1 MIYTVSEWLATI
13 SESLIIFFFL
23 VKILSYKNMAQ
34 SKKIIG
40 TVVFCCLQ
48 CTSSL
53 ILDQFF
59 VFEGLYVI
67 ITIVIYLL
75 FCWIMLENP
84 IWLQTIVILLVFA
97 CLFTINIATMLI
109 TSLLTHSTSADVLLL
124 RNPVRIL
131 LLFITKAM
139 LIFTLI
145 ILTNIFEKKKV
156 IFHVS
161 QCIIMTAVLLTTL
174 FSGAVMEKIVIDTDV
189 ASWEVS
195 AIVICMIA
203 INILL
208 FSVLYLTSSRNRVEN
223 NQALLKLQIA
233 NEQQK
238 LQDSI
243 RWNTEVNT
251 LRHDLKNHLLCISEY
266 IRLQQTNAAMEYIE
280 KLTGQV
286 KKELPY
292 HMMTNSVAVNAI
304 LDLKKLVCDENQ
316 IDIKYFVLEELPKID
331 ETDLCVILANLLDN
345 AIEAASKEEKRQI
358 RLSME
363 IIGNYFR
370 IVVQNQI
377 AESVLKNN
385 KKLGTTKKNRKIH
398 GFGLQSVE
406 DAVER
411 NDGMSNFSEENGWFV
426 ADVMLKIHES

>member
-1 MIYTVSEWLATI
+1 M
-13 SESLIIFFFL
+13 
-23 VKILSYKNMAQ
+23 
-34 SKKIIG
+34 
-40 TVVFCCLQ
+40 
-48 CTSSL
+48 
-53 ILDQFF
+53 
-59 VFEGLYVI
+59 FEGLYVI
-67 ITIVIYLL
+67 ITIFIYLL
-75 FCWIMLENP
+75 FCWIMLEKP
-84 IWLQTIVILLVFA
+84 IWFQTIVVLLIFA
-97 CLFTINIATMLI
+97 CLFTINISTMLV
-109 TSLLTHSTSADVLLL
+109 TSLLIHSTSADVLLL

-131 LLFITKAM
+131 LLFITKA
-139 LIFTLI
+139 LLVFTLI

-161 QCIIMTAVLLTTL
+161 QCIVMAIVLLTTFFAGVVL
-174 FSGAVMEKIVIDTDV
+174 EEIVIDTDV

-208 FSVLYLTSSRNRVEN
+208 FFVLYLTSRNRVEN

-266 IRLQQTNAAMEYIE
+266 IRLQQTDTAMEYIE

-345 AIEAASKEEKRQI
+345 AMEAASKEEKRQI

-385 KKLGTTKKNRKIH
+385 KELGTTKKNRKIH

>member
-67 ITIVIYLL
+67 ITIFIYLL

-345 AIEAASKEEKRQI
+345 AIEASSKEEKRQI

>member
-1 MIYTVSEWLATI
+1 
-13 SESLIIFFFL
+13 
-23 VKILSYKNMAQ
+23 
-34 SKKIIG
+34 
-40 TVVFCCLQ
+40 
-48 CTSSL
+48 
-53 ILDQFF
+53 
-59 VFEGLYVI
+59 
-67 ITIVIYLL
+67 
-75 FCWIMLENP
+75 MLENP

-251 LRHDLKNHLLCISEY
+251 LRHDLKTICFVFQSTFDYNRQMQLW
-266 IRLQQTNAAMEYIE
+266 N
-280 KLTGQV
+280 
-286 KKELPY
+286 
-292 HMMTNSVAVNAI
+292 I
-304 LDLKKLVCDENQ
+304 L
-316 IDIKYFVLEELPKID
+316 
-331 ETDLCVILANLLDN
+331 
-345 AIEAASKEEKRQI
+345 
-358 RLSME
+358 
-363 IIGNYFR
+363 
-370 IVVQNQI
+370 
-377 AESVLKNN
+377 
-385 KKLGTTKKNRKIH
+385 
-398 GFGLQSVE
+398 
-406 DAVER
+406 R
-411 NDGMSNFSEENGWFV
+411 N
-426 ADVMLKIHES
+426 

>member
-1 MIYTVSEWLATI
+1 MIYTISEWFVTI

-34 SKKIIG
+34 SKKMIG
-40 TVVFCCLQ
+40 TIIFCCLQ
-48 CTSSL
+48 CTYSL
-53 ILDQFF
+53 MLGHFLA
-59 VFEGLYVI
+59 FEGLWGIGDI
-67 ITIVIYLL
+67 IIYLL
-75 FCWIMLENP
+75 FCWTLLEKP
-84 IWLQTIVILLVFA
+84 IWFRTVIVLLIFA
-97 CLFTINIATMLI
+97 SLFTINIVVTLI
-109 TSLLTHSTSADVLLL
+109 ISLIMQDTFLNILSL
-124 RNPVRIL
+124 RNPVRVL

-139 LIFTLI
+139 LIFVLI
-145 ILTNIFEKKKV
+145 ILTNIFGKKNV
-156 IFHVS
+156 IFRVS
-161 QCIIMTAVLLTTL
+161 QCIVMSAALLTTL
-174 FSGAVMEKIVIDTDV
+174 FFGIFLEKIIIEIDI
-189 ASWEVS
+189 AGWEVP

-208 FSVLYLTSSRNRVEN
+208 FFVLYLTSSRNRMEN

-266 IRLQQTNAAMEYIE
+266 IRLQQPDAAMEYIE

-292 HMMTNSVAVNAI
+292 HMMTSSVAVNAI

-331 ETDLCVILANLLDN
+331 ETDLCIILANLLDN

-370 IVVQNQI
+370 IVVQNRI
-377 AESVLKNN
+377 AKSVLKSN
-385 KKLGTTKKNRKIH
+385 KKLGTTKKNQKIH

-426 ADVMLKIHES
+426 ADIMLKIHES

>member
-34 SKKIIG
+34 SKKKIG
-40 TVVFCCLQ
+40 TIIFCCLQ

-53 ILDQFF
+53 VLDQFF
-59 VFEGLYVI
+59 FFEGIFVI
-67 ITIVIYLL
+67 INIVIYLL
-75 FCWIMLENP
+75 FCWIMLKKP

-97 CLFTINIATMLI
+97 CLFTINIATTLI

-385 KKLGTTKKNRKIH
+385 KELGTTKKNRKIH

>member
-1 MIYTVSEWLATI
+1 MIYTISEWFATI

-23 VKILSYKNMAQ
+23 VKILSYKNMEQ

-67 ITIVIYLL
+67 ITIFIYLL
-75 FCWIMLENP
+75 FCWIMLKKT
-84 IWLQTIVILLVFA
+84 IWLQTIVVLLIFA
-97 CLFTINIATMLI
+97 CLFIINISTMLV
-109 TSLLTHSTSADVLLL
+109 TSLLIHSTSADVLLL

-131 LLFITKAM
+131 LLFITKA
-139 LIFTLI
+139 LLVFTLI
-145 ILTNIFEKKKV
+145 ILANIFEKKKV

-161 QCIIMTAVLLTTL
+161 QCIVMAIVLLTTFFAGVVL
-174 FSGAVMEKIVIDTDV
+174 EEIVIETDV

-203 INILL
+203 INVLL
-208 FSVLYLTSSRNRVEN
+208 FFVLYLTSSRNRVEN

-266 IRLQQTNAAMEYIE
+266 IRLQQTDAAMEYIE
-280 KLTGQV
+280 KLIGQV

-292 HMMTNSVAVNAI
+292 HMMTSSVAVNAI

-370 IVVQNQI
+370 IVVQNRI
-377 AESVLKNN
+377 AKSVLKSN
-385 KKLGTTKKNRKIH
+385 KKLGTTKKNQKIH

-426 ADVMLKIHES
+426 ADIMLKIHEL

>member
-23 VKILSYKNMAQ
+23 VKILSYKNMTQ

-40 TVVFCCLQ
+40 TIIFCCLQ
-48 CTSSL
+48 CTFSL

-67 ITIVIYLL
+67 ITIFIYLL
-75 FCWIMLENP
+75 FCWIMLEKP

-145 ILTNIFEKKKV
+145 ILTTIFEKKKV

-174 FSGAVMEKIVIDTDV
+174 FSGAVMEKIVIDTDI

-208 FSVLYLTSSRNRVEN
+208 FFVLYLTSSRNRVEN

-266 IRLQQTNAAMEYIE
+266 IRLQQTDTAMEYIE

-345 AIEAASKEEKRQI
+345 AMEAASKEEKRQI

-370 IVVQNQI
+370 VVVQNQI

-385 KKLGTTKKNRKIH
+385 KELGTTKKNRKIH

>member
-67 ITIVIYLL
+67 ITIFIYLL

-280 KLTGQV
+280 KLTGQA

>member
-67 ITIVIYLL
+67 ITIFIYLL

-233 NEQQK
+233 NEQQN

>member
-1 MIYTVSEWLATI
+1 M
-13 SESLIIFFFL
+13 
-23 VKILSYKNMAQ
+23 
-34 SKKIIG
+34 
-40 TVVFCCLQ
+40 
-48 CTSSL
+48 
-53 ILDQFF
+53 
-59 VFEGLYVI
+59 FEGLYVI
-67 ITIVIYLL
+67 ITIFIYLL
-75 FCWIMLENP
+75 FCWIMLEKP
-84 IWLQTIVILLVFA
+84 IWLQTIVVLLIFA
-97 CLFTINIATMLI
+97 CLFTINISTMLV
-109 TSLLTHSTSADVLLL
+109 TSLLIHSTSADVLLL

-145 ILTNIFEKKKV
+145 ILTTIFEKKKV

-174 FSGAVMEKIVIDTDV
+174 FSGAVMEKIVIDTDI

-208 FSVLYLTSSRNRVEN
+208 FFVLYLTSSRNRVEN

-266 IRLQQTNAAMEYIE
+266 IRLQQTDTAMEYIE

-345 AIEAASKEEKRQI
+345 AMEAASKEEKRQI

-370 IVVQNQI
+370 VVVQNQI

-385 KKLGTTKKNRKIH
+385 KELGTTKKNRKIH

>member
-1 MIYTVSEWLATI
+1 M
-13 SESLIIFFFL
+13 
-23 VKILSYKNMAQ
+23 
-34 SKKIIG
+34 
-40 TVVFCCLQ
+40 
-48 CTSSL
+48 
-53 ILDQFF
+53 
-59 VFEGLYVI
+59 
-67 ITIVIYLL
+67 LL
-75 FCWIMLENP
+75 W
-84 IWLQTIVILLVFA
+84 
-97 CLFTINIATMLI
+97 
-109 TSLLTHSTSADVLLL
+109 
-124 RNPVRIL
+124 
-131 LLFITKAM
+131 K
-139 LIFTLI
+139 
-145 ILTNIFEKKKV
+145 
-156 IFHVS
+156 
-161 QCIIMTAVLLTTL
+161 
-174 FSGAVMEKIVIDTDV
+174 KIVIDIDI

-208 FSVLYLTSSRNRVEN
+208 FFVLYLTSSRNRVEN

-266 IRLQQTNAAMEYIE
+266 IRLQQTDTAMEYIE

-345 AIEAASKEEKRQI
+345 AMEAASKEEKRQI

-370 IVVQNQI
+370 VVVQNQI

-385 KKLGTTKKNRKIH
+385 KELGTTKKNRKIH

>member
-23 VKILSYKNMAQ
+23 VKILSYKPMAR
-34 SKKIIG
+34 SKKTIG

-67 ITIVIYLL
+67 ITIFIYLL
-75 FCWIMLENP
+75 FCWIMLKKT
-84 IWLQTIVILLVFA
+84 IWLQTIVVLLIFA
-97 CLFTINIATMLI
+97 CLFIINISTMLV
-109 TSLLTHSTSADVLLL
+109 TSLLIHSTSADVLLL

-131 LLFITKAM
+131 LLFITKA
-139 LIFTLI
+139 LLVFTLI
-145 ILTNIFEKKKV
+145 ILANIFEKKKV

-161 QCIIMTAVLLTTL
+161 QCIVMAIVLLTTFFAGVVL
-174 FSGAVMEKIVIDTDV
+174 EEIVIETDV

-208 FSVLYLTSSRNRVEN
+208 FFVLYLTSSRNRIEN

-266 IRLQQTNAAMEYIE
+266 IRLQQPDAAMEYIE

-292 HMMTNSVAVNAI
+292 HMMTSSVAVNAI

-385 KKLGTTKKNRKIH
+385 KKLGTTKKNQKIH

-426 ADVMLKIHES
+426 ADIMLKIHEL

>member
-48 CTSSL
+48 CTFSL

-67 ITIVIYLL
+67 ITIFIYLL
-75 FCWIMLENP
+75 FCWIMLEKP
-84 IWLQTIVILLVFA
+84 IWFQTIVVLLIFA
-97 CLFTINIATMLI
+97 CLFTINISTMLV
-109 TSLLTHSTSADVLLL
+109 TSLLIHSTSADVLLL

-131 LLFITKAM
+131 LLFITKA
-139 LIFTLI
+139 LLVFTLI

-161 QCIIMTAVLLTTL
+161 QCIVMAIVLLTTFFAGVVL
-174 FSGAVMEKIVIDTDV
+174 EEIVIDTDV

-208 FSVLYLTSSRNRVEN
+208 FFVLYLTSSRNRVEN

-266 IRLQQTNAAMEYIE
+266 IRLQQTDAAMEYIE

-292 HMMTNSVAVNAI
+292 HMMTSSVAVNAN
-304 LDLKKLVCDENQ
+304 LDLKRLVCDENQ
-316 IDIKYFVLEELPKID
+316 IDIKYFVLEELPKMD

-363 IIGNYFR
+363 IVGNYFR

>member
-1 MIYTVSEWLATI
+1 M
-13 SESLIIFFFL
+13 
-23 VKILSYKNMAQ
+23 
-34 SKKIIG
+34 
-40 TVVFCCLQ
+40 
-48 CTSSL
+48 
-53 ILDQFF
+53 
-59 VFEGLYVI
+59 FEGLYVI
-67 ITIVIYLL
+67 ITIFIYLL

>member
-67 ITIVIYLL
+67 ITIFIYLL

-385 KKLGTTKKNRKIH
+385 KKLGTTKKNQKIH

>member
-23 VKILSYKNMAQ
+23 VKILSYKTMAR

-40 TVVFCCLQ
+40 KVVFCCLQ

-67 ITIVIYLL
+67 ITIFIYLL
-75 FCWIMLENP
+75 FCWIMLEKP
-84 IWLQTIVILLVFA
+84 IWLQTIVVLLIFA
-97 CLFTINIATMLI
+97 CLFTINISTMLV
-109 TSLLTHSTSADVLLL
+109 TSLLIHSTSADVLLL

-131 LLFITKAM
+131 LLFITKA
-139 LIFTLI
+139 LLVFTLI

-161 QCIIMTAVLLTTL
+161 QCIVMAIVLLTTFFAGVVL
-174 FSGAVMEKIVIDTDV
+174 EEIVIDTDV

-208 FSVLYLTSSRNRVEN
+208 FFVLYLTSSRNRVEN

-266 IRLQQTNAAMEYIE
+266 IRLQQTDTAMEYIE

-385 KKLGTTKKNRKIH
+385 KELGTTKKNRKIH

>member
-40 TVVFCCLQ
+40 TTVFCCLQ

-67 ITIVIYLL
+67 ITIFIYLL
-75 FCWIMLENP
+75 FCWIMLKKP
-84 IWLQTIVILLVFA
+84 IWLQTIVVLLIFA
-97 CLFTINIATMLI
+97 CLFTLNIAVTLI
-109 TSLLTHSTSADVLLL
+109 AGLILQSTTSDVLSL

-139 LIFTLI
+139 LVFALI

-161 QCIIMTAVLLTTL
+161 QCVIMAAVLLTTFFAGVVL
-174 FSGAVMEKIVIDTDV
+174 EEIVIETDV

-208 FSVLYLTSSRNRVEN
+208 FFVLYLTSSRNRVEN

-385 KKLGTTKKNRKIH
+385 KELGTTKKNRKIH

>member
-1 MIYTVSEWLATI
+1 
-13 SESLIIFFFL
+13 
-23 VKILSYKNMAQ
+23 
-34 SKKIIG
+34 
-40 TVVFCCLQ
+40 
-48 CTSSL
+48 
-53 ILDQFF
+53 
-59 VFEGLYVI
+59 
-67 ITIVIYLL
+67 
-75 FCWIMLENP
+75 MLEKP
-84 IWLQTIVILLVFA
+84 IWFQTIVVLLIFA
-97 CLFTINIATMLI
+97 CLFTINISTMLV
-109 TSLLTHSTSADVLLL
+109 TSLLIHSTSADVLLL

-131 LLFITKAM
+131 LLFITKA
-139 LIFTLI
+139 LLVFTLI

-161 QCIIMTAVLLTTL
+161 QCIVMAIVLLTTFFAGVVL
-174 FSGAVMEKIVIDTDV
+174 EEIVIDTDV

-208 FSVLYLTSSRNRVEN
+208 FFVLYLTSSRNRVEN

-266 IRLQQTNAAMEYIE
+266 IRLQQTDTAMEYIE

-385 KKLGTTKKNRKIH
+385 KELGTTKKNRKIH

>member
-13 SESLIIFFFL
+13 SENLIIFFFL

-40 TVVFCCLQ
+40 TIIFCCLQ

-53 ILDQFF
+53 VLDQFF
-59 VFEGLYVI
+59 SFEGIFI
-67 ITIVIYLL
+67 IIHIVIYLL
-75 FCWIMLENP
+75 FCWTMLEKP

-97 CLFTINIATMLI
+97 YLFTINIATTLI

-161 QCIIMTAVLLTTL
+161 QCIIMTVVLLTTL

-208 FSVLYLTSSRNRVEN
+208 FFVLYLTSSRNRVEN

-266 IRLQQTNAAMEYIE
+266 IRLQQTDTAMEYIE

-385 KKLGTTKKNRKIH
+385 KKLGTTKKNQKIH

>member
-67 ITIVIYLL
+67 ITIFIYLL

-208 FSVLYLTSSRNRVEN
+208 FFVLYLTSSRNRVEN

>member
-23 VKILSYKNMAQ
+23 VKILSYKTMAR

-67 ITIVIYLL
+67 ITIFIYLL
-75 FCWIMLENP
+75 FCWTMLEKP

-174 FSGAVMEKIVIDTDV
+174 FSGAVMEKIVIDTDI

-208 FSVLYLTSSRNRVEN
+208 FFVLYLTSSRNRVEN

-266 IRLQQTNAAMEYIE
+266 IRLQQPDAAMEYIE
-280 KLTGQV
+280 KLIGQV

-292 HMMTNSVAVNAI
+292 HMMTSSVAVNAI

-385 KKLGTTKKNRKIH
+385 KKLGTTKKNQKIH

-426 ADVMLKIHES
+426 ADIMLKIHEL

>member
-67 ITIVIYLL
+67 ITIFIYLL
-75 FCWIMLENP
+75 FCWIMLEKP
-84 IWLQTIVILLVFA
+84 IWFQTIVILLIFA
-97 CLFTINIATMLI
+97 CLFTINISTMLV
-109 TSLLTHSTSADVLLL
+109 TSLLIHSTSADVLLL

-131 LLFITKAM
+131 LLFITKA
-139 LIFTLI
+139 LLVFTLI

-161 QCIIMTAVLLTTL
+161 QCIVMAIVLLTTFFAGVVL
-174 FSGAVMEKIVIDTDV
+174 EEIVIDTDV

-208 FSVLYLTSSRNRVEN
+208 FFVLYLTSSRNRVEN

-266 IRLQQTNAAMEYIE
+266 IRLQQTDAAMEYIE

-292 HMMTNSVAVNAI
+292 HIMTSSVAVNAI
-304 LDLKKLVCDENQ
+304 LDLKRLVCDENQ
-316 IDIKYFVLEELPKID
+316 IDIKYFVLEELPKMD

-363 IIGNYFR
+363 IVGNYFR

-385 KKLGTTKKNRKIH
+385 KKLGTTKKNQKIH

>member
-67 ITIVIYLL
+67 ITIFIYLL

-97 CLFTINIATMLI
+97 CLFTINISTMLI
-109 TSLLTHSTSADVLLL
+109 TSLLIHSTSADVLLL

>member
-1 MIYTVSEWLATI
+1 MVPAPSPFRPITRPVPKSLCCTFTPGLIADISAGLFPAVTI
-13 SESLIIFFFL
+13 F
-23 VKILSYKNMAQ
+23 
-34 SKKIIG
+34 
-40 TVVFCCLQ
+40 
-48 CTSSL
+48 
-53 ILDQFF
+53 
-59 VFEGLYVI
+59 
-67 ITIVIYLL
+67 IYLL
-75 FCWIMLENP
+75 FCWIMLEKP

-145 ILTNIFEKKKV
+145 ILTTIFEKKKV

-174 FSGAVMEKIVIDTDV
+174 FSGAVMEKIVIDTDI

-208 FSVLYLTSSRNRVEN
+208 FFVLYLTSSRNRVEN

-266 IRLQQTNAAMEYIE
+266 IRLQQTDTAMEYIE

-286 KKELPY
+286 KR
-292 HMMTNSVAVNAI
+292 TAVSY
-304 LDLKKLVCDENQ
+304 DDEFCCSQ
-316 IDIKYFVLEELPKID
+316 
-331 ETDLCVILANLLDN
+331 C
-345 AIEAASKEEKRQI
+345 
-358 RLSME
+358 
-363 IIGNYFR
+363 YFR
-370 IVVQNQI
+370 FEKTCV
-377 AESVLKNN
+377 
-385 KKLGTTKKNRKIH
+385 
-398 GFGLQSVE
+398 
-406 DAVER
+406 
-411 NDGMSNFSEENGWFV
+411 
-426 ADVMLKIHES
+426 

>member
-23 VKILSYKNMAQ
+23 VKILSYKTMAR
-34 SKKIIG
+34 SKNIIG

-67 ITIVIYLL
+67 ITIFIYLL
-75 FCWIMLENP
+75 FCWIMLEKP

-145 ILTNIFEKKKV
+145 ILTTIFEKKKV

-174 FSGAVMEKIVIDTDV
+174 FSGAVMEKIVIDTDI

-208 FSVLYLTSSRNRVEN
+208 FFVLYLTSSRNRVEN

-266 IRLQQTNAAMEYIE
+266 IRLQQTDTAMEYIE

-345 AIEAASKEEKRQI
+345 AMEAASKEEKRQI

-370 IVVQNQI
+370 VVVQNQI

-385 KKLGTTKKNRKIH
+385 KELGTTKKNRKIH

>member
-67 ITIVIYLL
+67 ITIFIYFI
-75 FCWIMLENP
+75 FCWIMLKKP
-84 IWLQTIVILLVFA
+84 IWLQTIVVLLIFA
-97 CLFTINIATMLI
+97 CLFTINIAVTLIAGLMLQST
-109 TSLLTHSTSADVLLL
+109 TSDVLS
-124 RNPVRIL
+124 L

-139 LIFTLI
+139 LVFALI

-161 QCIIMTAVLLTTL
+161 QCVIMAAVLLITFFAGVVL
-174 FSGAVMEKIVIDTDV
+174 EEIVIETDV

-208 FSVLYLTSSRNRVEN
+208 FFVLYLTSSRNRVEN

-266 IRLQQTNAAMEYIE
+266 IRLQQTDTAMEYIE

-345 AIEAASKEEKRQI
+345 AMEAASKEEKRQI

-385 KKLGTTKKNRKIH
+385 KELGTTKKNRKIH

>member
-67 ITIVIYLL
+67 ITIFIYLL

>member
-1 MIYTVSEWLATI
+1 M
-13 SESLIIFFFL
+13 
-23 VKILSYKNMAQ
+23 
-34 SKKIIG
+34 
-40 TVVFCCLQ
+40 
-48 CTSSL
+48 
-53 ILDQFF
+53 
-59 VFEGLYVI
+59 FEGLYVI
-67 ITIVIYLL
+67 ITIFIYLL
-75 FCWIMLENP
+75 FCWIMLKKT
-84 IWLQTIVILLVFA
+84 IWLQTIVVLLIFA
-97 CLFTINIATMLI
+97 CLFIINISTMLV
-109 TSLLTHSTSADVLLL
+109 TSLLIHSTSADVLLL

-131 LLFITKAM
+131 LLFITKA
-139 LIFTLI
+139 LLAFTLI
-145 ILTNIFEKKKV
+145 ILANIFEKKKV

-161 QCIIMTAVLLTTL
+161 QCIVMAIVLLTTFFAGVVL
-174 FSGAVMEKIVIDTDV
+174 EEIVIETDV

-203 INILL
+203 INVLL
-208 FSVLYLTSSRNRVEN
+208 FFVLYLTSSRNRVEN

-266 IRLQQTNAAMEYIE
+266 IRLQQTDAAMEYIE
-280 KLTGQV
+280 KLIGQV

-292 HMMTNSVAVNAI
+292 HMMTSSVAVNAI

-385 KKLGTTKKNRKIH
+385 KKLGTTKKNQKIH

-426 ADVMLKIHES
+426 ADIMLKIHEL